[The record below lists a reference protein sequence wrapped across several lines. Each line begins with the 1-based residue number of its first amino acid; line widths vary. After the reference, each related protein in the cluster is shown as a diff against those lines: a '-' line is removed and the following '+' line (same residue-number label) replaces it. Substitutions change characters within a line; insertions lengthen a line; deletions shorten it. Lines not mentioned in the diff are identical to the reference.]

1 MKIAIVGAEE
11 NKWKK
16 EQKEKAIQLIDAL
29 LNFAVDGKLF
39 LPPFHF
45 TKTNTSYAVEGDTK
59 KIDNNIILISGHCP
73 KGKERWY
80 CVDCKTWLDSFEEA
94 ETHIE
99 VNGCDVIKVYDK
111 GGVDTWVEIIAKE
124 LGIKTEIYAPEVN
137 QWNDLITYQPLG
149 DGTSVKVKYK
159 GYRSRN
165 IQIAEACDV
174 LYDIEPTH
182 SCKYCKGRGK
192 IVGGGMLLGEGSSI
206 QKCKFCEGDGA
217 YSGGTWALKYAR
229 KLGKEVHKV
238 IIE

>member
-39 LPPFHF
+39 LSPFHF
-45 TKTNTSYAVEGDTK
+45 TKTNTGYAVEGDTK
-59 KIDNNIILISGHCP
+59 KIDNNIILISGHSP
-73 KGKERWY
+73 
-80 CVDCKTWLDSFEEA
+80 
-94 ETHIE
+94 
-99 VNGCDVIKVYDK
+99 K
-111 GGVDTWVEIIAKE
+111 GGVDIWAENIAEE

-137 QWNDLITYQPLG
+137 QWEDIIRKIPFNKNEVEEHKINTTELEFNGYYYYQIYRQRG
-149 DGTSVKVKYK
+149 YK
-159 GYRSRN
+159 SRN
-165 IQIAEACDV
+165 IQIAEACDI
-174 LYDIEPTH
+174 LYDIEPAH

-217 YSGGTWALKYAR
+217 YSGGTWVYKYI
-229 KLGKEVHKV
+229 KEKFPSKEAHK
-238 IIE
+238 IIIR